1 MAPPHQP
8 SHRRLSIPN
17 VVEKATGAFGR
28 RKVMIFVSRAIFLI
42 AAGLTILCTLFYDR
56 AANTIFAHRGD
67 ERRLEFSYEPTWNVQ
82 RMWGDHGAQGKI
94 ITADSIGNRDYII
107 LDHPRLGR
115 CLVQNG
121 WMRSCSDDEAMHS
134 EALVHPAI
142 LLHPFPRRVLVLGNE
157 EGTMVREALRYF
169 TLASITWA
177 GIDEPLAEFIKTHL
191 PYSYD
196 DPLGLV
202 KRAHGNAVDYL
213 RDSNAGFD
221 VIILDVHETSPNV
234 HKLAQSRLLPGGIL
248 AVSRGSISYD
258 APDNWGP
265 YESLSALFKHVHTA
279 AQFRPLNS
287 AMWVYHYATNS
298 DALPSPTQLHPS
310 YIEDW
315 LERRAVGDPQYY
327 DSQSHIHMFNPPTW
341 IRDELE
347 RITRT
352 RQPKTTTSRNY
363 APYLHIKATDIPE
376 DTVTG
381 RSWQREYF
389 GCNQST
395 LANEEHLINS
405 IREGL
410 EFAHAPEDKDLSIT
424 TASYPLP
431 ATQPD
436 PHMPPGT
443 SPSLTVTVSYQGGYI
458 ILTTFPARGY
468 AVATAANW
476 NTYVSPPELL
486 GYLYDELAAVKT
498 TSYNRQLGG
507 IPAKTYYPEIS
518 DLQFMDG
525 YYINPKVSAK
535 KSETEGTGQYA
546 KEDIHEGEIIFRGPI
561 EVSLRTDDEV
571 FGKSDYMDEFLG
583 HMAEQAEEGIFVAP
597 YLYEVDASF
606 YTNHNCDPNLWYE
619 DTYDVMV
626 ARRPI
631 KKGEEL
637 TYDYATVDADDE
649 ADFDCKCGSH
659 ICRKR
664 VTGQD
669 WKLPAL
675 QERYGLRHF
684 WPHIRK
690 KIVKSRTE
698 HAKV

>member
-1 MAPPHQP
+1 MALLQA

-17 VVEKATGAFGR
+17 VVERATGAFGR
-28 RKVMIFVSRAIFLI
+28 RKIMIFVSRAIFLI

-56 AANTIFAHRGD
+56 AADTIFGHGRD
-67 ERRLEFSYEPTWNVQ
+67 QTRLEFSYEPTWNVPS
-82 RMWGDHGAQGKI
+82 MWGDHAAQGKI
-94 ITADSIGNRDYII
+94 ITTDSIGTHDYTV

-115 CLVQNG
+115 CLIENG
-121 WMRSCSDDEAMHS
+121 WMRSCSEDEAMHS
-134 EALVHPAI
+134 EALVHPTL

-177 GIDEPLAEFIKTHL
+177 GIKEPLAQLIKAHL

-213 RDSNAGFD
+213 RDNNAGFD
-221 VIILDVHETSPNV
+221 IIILDVHETTPNV
-234 HKLAQSRLLPGGIL
+234 HKLAQRRLLPGGIL
-248 AVSRGSISYD
+248 AVSRGPIKFG

-265 YESLSALFKHVHTA
+265 YESLVSLFKHVHTA

-287 AMWVYHYATNS
+287 AMWAYHYATDS

-315 LERRAVGDPQYY
+315 LERRAVGDPEYY
-327 DSQSHIHMFNPPTW
+327 DSQSHVHMFNPPTW
-341 IRDELE
+341 IRDELAE
-347 RITRT
+347 RISRT
-352 RQPKTTTSRNY
+352 RQLKTPTTTTSNY
-363 APYLHIKATDIPE
+363 APHLHIKPTDIPE
-376 DTVTG
+376 EPVTG

-389 GCNQST
+389 GCNQSS
-395 LANEEHLINS
+395 LANEQVLINL

-410 EFAHAPEDKDLSIT
+410 EFAHAPDEEDLSIT
-424 TASYPLP
+424 TTSYPLP
-431 ATQPD
+431 DNQPD

-443 SPSLTVTVSYQGGYI
+443 SPSHTITVSYNGGYI

-468 AVATAANW
+468 AVANAANW
-476 NTYVSPPELL
+476 NTYISTPELL
-486 GYLYDELAAVKT
+486 GYLFDELSAVKT
-498 TSYNRQLGG
+498 TSHNRQLGG
-507 IPAKTYYPEIS
+507 TPAKPYYPEIS
-518 DLQFMDG
+518 DLLFMDG
-525 YYINPKVSAK
+525 YYASPKVLAK
-535 KSETEGTGQYA
+535 QSETEGTGQYA
-546 KEDIHEGEIIFRGPI
+546 KEDIQQGEIIFRGPI
-561 EVSLRTDDEV
+561 EVSLKTEKEA
-571 FGKSDYMDEFLG
+571 FGKLDYMDEFWG
-583 HMAEQAEEGIFVAP
+583 HMAEQAEKDIFVAP
-597 YLYEVDASF
+597 YLYEVDSSF

-637 TYDYATVDADDE
+637 TYDYATVDADAE

-669 WKLPAL
+669 WKLPVL

-690 KIVKSRTE
+690 KIVKSRAE
-698 HAKV
+698 K